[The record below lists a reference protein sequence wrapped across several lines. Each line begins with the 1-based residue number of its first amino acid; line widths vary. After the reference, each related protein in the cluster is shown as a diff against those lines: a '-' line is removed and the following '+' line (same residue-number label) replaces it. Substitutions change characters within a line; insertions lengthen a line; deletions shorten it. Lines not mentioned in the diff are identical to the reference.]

1 MVAIGGAGG
10 SGVTGGRWSTAKTSV
25 DTVVTGFTT
34 VNTTMTNVITA
45 LNNAVSGI
53 VDPKFGMIAGLNCL
67 IIGEDLS
74 LMVSSICV
82 SNFNT
87 LYITRLLMGI
97 SSFGI
102 LFALCCIVC
111 SGVRHYKHSER
122 KDKISPNFMGGDKN
136 SFDHTDAAFNR
147 P

>member
-1 MVAIGGAGG
+1 MVAIGGTGG
-10 SGVTGGRWSTAKTSV
+10 SGVTGGRWDTAKTSI
-25 DTVVTGFTT
+25 DTVVTGFST
-34 VNTTMTNVITA
+34 VNTTMTNVINA
-45 LNNAVSGI
+45 LNAAVAGI

-67 IIGEDLS
+67 IIGEGLD

-122 KDKISPNFMGGDKN
+122 KDKISPSFMGGDKN
-136 SFDHTDAAFNR
+136 SF
-147 P
+147 